1 MFELIGYWFIYF
13 DWLLRKYWKW
23 KGCYFCCCW
32 FNFFIMNKKKKK
44 RSKWANSITDFF
56 FIIIFSILMYKCS
69 DWLLRNFFKMKRMP
83 IFLIYLVS
91 LYWTKKK
98 GFNLN
103 LIFFLSLNSETLNF
117 SFVRKKF
124 WFSLFR
130 WVLLWDRSILF

>member
-1 MFELIGYWFIYF
+1 
-13 DWLLRKYWKW
+13 
-23 KGCYFCCCW
+23 
-32 FNFFIMNKKKKK
+32 
-44 RSKWANSITDFF
+44 
-56 FIIIFSILMYKCS
+56 MYKCS

-130 WVLLWDRSILF
+130 WVFAVRWIHSVLANFCFWLIFYFLFLQFCACLNCLVIDVYFDWLLRKYWKWKGRQSFKMVIFTLMSFW